1 MNRLGVSIS
10 GLFSLALLMYI
21 PTFME
26 EEPSVAPSQDS
37 DALSPS
43 YRAKNITTT
52 LYDQEGRVNHVV
64 FAKEMEHYD
73 QLGFVLFQEPN
84 YTLYS
89 QTTLAP
95 WQVTASEGT
104 VYNNELIQLEN
115 NVIIANQTSDDFV
128 QTITTAFLEI
138 NLTSKAM
145 TSDQPVKIIGEQFVI
160 NSNGFNANLHTQQY
174 ELIDHVQT
182 IYSPSN

>member
-1 MNRLGVSIS
+1 MNRLGISIS
-10 GLFSLALLMYI
+10 ALFSLALLMYL
-21 PTFME
+21 PTLME
-26 EEPSVAPSQDS
+26 EEQVIVAPQDP

-52 LYDQEGRVNHVV
+52 LYDQNGQVNHVV

-73 QLGFVLFQEPN
+73 QLGFVLFQEPK

-89 QTTLAP
+89 QASLTP
-95 WQVTASEGT
+95 WHVSASEGT

-138 NLTSKAM
+138 KLTSKEM
-145 TSDQPVKIIGEQFVI
+145 TSDQPVQILGEQFVI
-160 NSNGFNANLHTQQY
+160 NSNGFNANLHTQKY
-174 ELIDHVQT
+174 ELLDHVQT